1 MASEEDTMLTAY
13 NPSEVSKSQALS
25 LNSQRNLIR
34 VLRTLNGSTGR
45 VIKQSVILV
54 NSEW

>member
-25 LNSQRNLIR
+25 LNSQQNLIR
-34 VLRTLNGSTGR
+34 VLRTLNRSTGR

>member
-25 LNSQRNLIR
+25 LNSQQNLIR

>member
-25 LNSQRNLIR
+25 LNCQQNLIR